1 MASLTP
7 SMITRLRADLQRY
20 IGDPSSGVGA
30 MDMMAVMAIEHRMD
44 SLSDAERVSQIAA
57 VLLGIAGR
65 TGLSHDVRTSLDE
78 VFAGVDGMPSFA
90 YDAKA
95 EARAA
100 IKAMARGRFG
110 TEGVDLEEAS
120 RDPEESESEANM
132 GEQIIDFG
140 EDTTP
145 VEMDAAARRE
155 AFLNTVGPILA
166 GAFIKA
172 CSMFP
177 QGADGRDLLAAIG
190 KATKSKNPTLELALA
205 FSRADKVLAQAIPR
219 MAAQHAQI
227 RKDMD
232 AAGIESAITDRVLA
246 HLDSMRQAIA
256 SGGSGAIVALIP
268 FFLHAAIDE
277 PVVLKGAT
285 TEAPAGDGSIE
296 MAFDDTPHAAP
307 ATAVPA
313 DPLADALAAIGV
325 SRT

>member
-7 SMITRLRADLQRY
+7 QTIVQLRAALQQY

-30 MDMMAVMAIEHRMD
+30 MDMMAVMAIEHQMG
-44 SLSDAERVSQIAA
+44 SLTEAERASKIAD
-57 VLLGIAGR
+57 VLSGIAGR
-65 TGLSHDVRTSLDE
+65 TGLSHDVRTYLE
-78 VFAGVDGMPSFA
+78 ETFADVDGMPSFA

-120 RDPEESESEANM
+120 RDAEDAESEVEL
-132 GEQIIDFG
+132 GEQIFDFG
-140 EDTTP
+140 DEPET
-145 VEMDAAARRE
+145 VEMDAAARRT
-155 AFLNTVGPILA
+155 AFLNTIAPILA

-190 KATKSKNPTLELALA
+190 KAAKAKNPTLELALA

-232 AAGIESAITDRVLA
+232 TAGIDLAITDRVLS
-246 HLDSMRQAIA
+246 HLESMRQAIA
-256 SGGSGAIVALIP
+256 SGGSGALVALLP
-268 FFLHAAIDE
+268 FFLHAAIDD
-277 PVVLKGAT
+277 PVVLKGQDT
-285 TEAPAGDGSIE
+285 PAPADDGSTVLE
-296 MAFDDTPHAAP
+296 FDDAPGAAP
-307 ATAVPA
+307 TAAVPA
-313 DPLADALAAIGV
+313 DPLADALAAMGM
-325 SRT
+325 SRS